1 MFQKGNKLGS
11 ANKGKKKDQAKTIWL
26 LESLKDNGFDYEKM
40 LVRFM
45 EKAAKGDK
53 MAYDMAALLIK
64 MVPHIAQ
71 APKNEQGTTHID
83 TLVINRYDGK
93 KPEAIGG
100 PVVDTEAVEA
110 DPPFDSEAKQSQ
122 TPAV

>member
-26 LESLKDNGFDYEKM
+26 LESLKENGFDYEKM
-40 LVRFM
+40 LVKFM
-45 EKAAKGDK
+45 DRAAKGDQT
-53 MAYDMAALLIK
+53 AYNMAALLIK

-93 KPEAIGG
+93 KQETLGG
-100 PVVDTEAVEA
+100 PVVDASLVE
-110 DPPFDSEAKQSQ
+110 DGDTN